1 MTKSI
6 VFRLLA
12 LGILAMQPI
21 TEGKA
26 QPTFPVLFKGEF
38 PMKATYK
45 KLSEDRSKI
54 LVGDF
59 KEIGM
64 VDSKN
69 GKLIWKLVFK
79 DKFDKRK
86 CTRWDWIQEDQV
98 VELTFKGE
106 DKGEEKVILI
116 NEANGDIVEQ
126 GVKKVVKYTR
136 DRKAKSL
143 KNIVYVPEKN
153 LTVRLSYK
161 QKRFVSAKNG
171 ASTEI
176 EVSCVGDKNWS
187 KEIKGNVVRSLCATM
202 DFAGFGGDL
211 LELQVVG
218 NKVFV
223 IYDGISVLDLN
234 TGALLWTVSY
244 DNSDY
249 DGGLFKQRQT
259 LGRAALPYFD
269 GQAVYIVDLSKNNHD
284 IKKYDVENGNVLWK
298 SPKFN
303 GNAVVPELAIE
314 GKVLL
319 ARFGGIVELQTLSGG
334 GDGPVKCKS
343 EPKQVGEFGLKA
355 YNTETGQIVWET
367 STLKSVLKDKFSSS
381 ISNLLVQN
389 KLAWVASD
397 KFIYGFE
404 PETGK
409 AKFQIATDK
418 MKVGEVQELFA
429 YHGNIHFEG
438 NKGVGSLKE
447 DNAEINFAVNT
458 GKCLGTMLIGETYY
472 VWVGKNLAERSK
484 FVRVD
489 LGNGKLIGKIDDT
502 FNPYFTEDGAEFT
515 KFIGQ
520 KLWRYKT
527 QAN

>member
-1 MTKSI
+1 MKSI
-6 VFRLLA
+6 VMRLLA
-12 LGILAMQPI
+12 VGILLIQAT
-21 TEGKA
+21 TESKA
-26 QPTFPVLFKGEF
+26 QPTFPILYKGEF

-64 VDSKN
+64 VESKN

-79 DKFDKRK
+79 EKFDKKK
-86 CTRWDWIQEDQV
+86 CINWDWLQEDQV
-98 VELTFKGE
+98 VQLTFKGE
-106 DKGEEKVILI
+106 EKGEEKVVLI
-116 NEANGDIVEQ
+116 NESNGDVVEQ
-126 GVKKVVKYTR
+126 GNKKVIKYVR

-143 KNIVYVPEKN
+143 KNIVFIPDMD
-153 LTVRLSYK
+153 LTVKLSYK
-161 QKRFVSAKNG
+161 KKNFVSAKNG
-171 ASTEI
+171 STTQMEVSCNGSKSWSTEI
-176 EVSCVGDKNWS
+176 QGK
-187 KEIKGNVVRSLCATM
+187 VVRSLCATM

-211 LELQVVG
+211 LDLQVVG

-249 DGGLFKQRQT
+249 DGGLFKQKQT

-269 GQAVYIVDLSKNNHD
+269 KKSVYIVDLSKNNHD
-284 IKKYDVENGNVLWK
+284 IKKYDIENGKILWQ
-298 SPKFN
+298 SPKFDKD
-303 GNAVVPELAIE
+303 AVVPELAIE

-319 ARFGGIVELQTLSGG
+319 ARFGGIIELQTLSGG
-334 GDGPVKCKS
+334 SDGPAKCKS

-355 YNTETGQIVWET
+355 YDTETGQIVWET
-367 STLKSVLKDKFSSS
+367 SALKSILGDKFSSS

-404 PETGK
+404 PQTGK
-409 AKFQIATDK
+409 AKFQIATSK
-418 MKVGEVQELFA
+418 MKVGEVQELFVNK
-429 YHGNIHFEG
+429 GNIHFEG
-438 NKGVGSLKE
+438 TKGVGSLKE
-447 DNAEINFAVNT
+447 ENAEVNFSVNT

-472 VWVGKNLAERSK
+472 VWTGKNLAEKSK

-489 LGNGKLIGKIDDT
+489 LANGKLIGKIDDT
-502 FNPYFTEDGAEFT
+502 FYPYFTLDGSEFT

-527 QAN
+527 QAD

>member
-1 MTKSI
+1 MKSI
-6 VFRLLA
+6 VLRLLVMA
-12 LGILAMQPI
+12 ILLMQAI
-21 TEGKA
+21 TECKS
-26 QPTFPVLFKGEF
+26 QSTFPVLFKGEF

-69 GKLIWKLVFK
+69 GNLIWKLVFK
-79 DKFDKRK
+79 EKFDKKK
-86 CTRWDWIQEDQV
+86 CTKWEWVQEDQV
-98 VELTFKGE
+98 IQLTFKGE
-106 DKGEEKVILI
+106 EKGEEKVILI
-116 NEANGDIVEQ
+116 NESNGVVVEQ
-126 GVKKVVKYTR
+126 GIKKVVKYTR

-143 KNIVYVPEKN
+143 KNIVFIPEMD
-153 LTVRLSYK
+153 LTVKLSYK
-161 QKRFVSAKNG
+161 KKMFASAKNG
-171 ASTEI
+171 SSTQI
-176 EVSCVGDKNWS
+176 EVSCDGSKNWS
-187 KEIKGNVVRSLCATM
+187 TEIKGKVVRSLCATM

-234 TGALLWTVSY
+234 TGVLLWTVSY

-249 DGGLFKQRQT
+249 DGGLFRQRQT
-259 LGRAALPYFD
+259 LGRAAMPYFD

-284 IKKYDVENGNVLWK
+284 IKKYDVENGKILWQ
-298 SPKFN
+298 SPKFDSD
-303 GNAVVPELAIE
+303 AVVPELAIE

-319 ARFGGIVELQTLSGG
+319 ARFGGKIELQTLSGG

-355 YNTETGQIVWET
+355 YDTETGQIVWET
-367 STLKSVLKDKFSSS
+367 SALRSILGDKFSSS

-389 KLAWVASD
+389 KIAWVASN

-404 PETGK
+404 PQTGK
-409 AKFQIATDK
+409 AKFQIATSK

-429 YHGNIHFEG
+429 NNGNIHFEG
-438 NKGVGSLKE
+438 TKGVGSLKE
-447 DNAEINFAVNT
+447 ENAEVNFAVNT
-458 GKCLGTMLIGETYY
+458 GKCLGTMLIGETYF
-472 VWVGKNLAERSK
+472 VWTGKNLEERSK

-502 FNPYFTEDGAEFT
+502 FHPYFTMDGSEFT

-527 QAN
+527 EAN